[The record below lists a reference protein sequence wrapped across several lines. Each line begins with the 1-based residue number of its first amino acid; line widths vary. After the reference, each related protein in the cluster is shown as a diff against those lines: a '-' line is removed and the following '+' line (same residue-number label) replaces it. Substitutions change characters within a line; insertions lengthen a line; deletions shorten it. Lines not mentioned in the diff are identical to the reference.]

1 MYFSTLGHLIRSFSS
16 LFFFS
21 LSSAALSAFTA
32 WIDLQWFS
40 ATWNLTTFR
49 VSYLIFEAYLS
60 PVLVSLVLGLPG
72 QLVPLHLVHA
82 VEDQLHQR
90 LGLLNGLLQSL
101 VLAQQVEHKN
111 QHLMSIGQ
119 NETMKVPA

>member
-40 ATWNLTTFR
+40 ATWNVT
-49 VSYLIFEAYLS
+49 IIDE
-60 PVLVSLVLGLPG
+60 LP
-72 QLVPLHLVHA
+72 
-82 VEDQLHQR
+82 
-90 LGLLNGLLQSL
+90 
-101 VLAQQVEHKN
+101 
-111 QHLMSIGQ
+111 
-119 NETMKVPA
+119 T

>member
-1 MYFSTLGHLIRSFSS
+1 MCFSTLGHLIRSFSS

-49 VSYLIFEAYLS
+49 ASHLICVVYLS

-90 LGLLNGLLQSL
+90 LRLLDSLLQSL
-101 VLAQQVEHKN
+101 VLSQQVEHKDED
-111 QHLMSIGQ
+111 LI
-119 NETMKVPA
+119 